1 MNGKVFAALVAGAV
15 VALSGSATAE
25 EQQAAADEKACYRK
39 SCGGSVKGH
48 SGSCGGTK
56 VDALTTEKECT
67 DAGGVWVTA
76 AEAEKLK
83 H

>member
-1 MNGKVFAALVAGAV
+1 MNVKVFAALVAGAV
-15 VALSGSATAE
+15 VALSGSVRAE
-25 EQQAAADEKACYRK
+25 EQQADEKACYRK

-56 VDALTTEKECT
+56 VDAITSEKECT
-67 DAGGVWVTA
+67 DAGGAWVTA